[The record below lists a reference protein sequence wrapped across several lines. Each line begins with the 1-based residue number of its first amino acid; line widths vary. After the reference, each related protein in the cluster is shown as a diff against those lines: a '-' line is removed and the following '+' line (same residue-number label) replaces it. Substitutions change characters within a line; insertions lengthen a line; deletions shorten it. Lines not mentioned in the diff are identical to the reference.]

1 MRPAYDEAMAARLSR
16 TTLAGVGD
24 TGASHLTR
32 RGGRRRRFGAVCAAA
47 VLLLGLGGHATA
59 GTAPA
64 RAAKNVTVRI
74 FVPRGAPGA
83 RCDRVFARQRT
94 VRPPAVLAA
103 AMRELLKGP
112 TAAERSAGYSGWFSI
127 QTAGKLR
134 GVRINAGVAFID
146 FADFSRIIPNAS
158 SSCGSSLLL
167 AQLNRTATQFPTVR
181 RAIYSFN
188 GSRRAFYEWLQ
199 YSTPQ

>member
-1 MRPAYDEAMAARLSR
+1 V
-16 TTLAGVGD
+16 LAGAGD
-24 TGASHLTR
+24 TRSSHLTG
-32 RGGRRRRFGAVCAAA
+32 RGGRRRRLGAVVCAAA
-47 VLLLGLGGHATA
+47 GVLLLGLGGLASAT
-59 GTAPA
+59 TAPA
-64 RAAKNVTVRI
+64 RATTNVTVRI
-74 FVPRGAPGA
+74 FVPRGALGA
-83 RCDRVFARQRT
+83 RCDRVFARPRT
-94 VRPPAVLAA
+94 VRSPAVLAA
-103 AMRELLKGP
+103 AIRELLKGP
-112 TAAERSAGYSGWFSI
+112 TAAERTAGYGGWFSTR
-127 QTAGKLR
+127 TAGKLR

-146 FADFSRIIPNAS
+146 FADFRRIIPNAS